1 MARHL
6 HVILLMVF
14 VVAQVYADNSHTI
27 ERLEQQISDTEAEIA
42 RLQALLDERNRAGE
56 HTASAYTENVM
67 DIQKPLSQADFVDF
81 CNQNVPSQAEV
92 AKLLKKGYDCRIVTQ
107 CTVENGVAVNR
118 VFVGCLQS
126 SPSLVQ
132 VGDKATDTQQMLE
145 RKRNTLEM
153 WEDVLAA
160 LDGELRYNT
169 VDIVDQMQQVFRKQV
184 DIPPMAEPFVDK
196 AFEKAQERLR
206 RCMNVTDA
214 PIENEIA
221 DITDELIGA
230 IEQIP
235 GLDKV
240 SKHYLYQIFKNSPQI
255 GKTLGDAGALVNIY
269 FQKRDVE
276 QQIAKYKQEVAALE
290 RLSTSPH

>member
-1 MARHL
+1 MKRIL
-6 HVILLMVF
+6 VGILLMAF
-14 VVAQVYADNSHTI
+14 VVVQVYADNSHTI

-42 RLQALLDERNRAGE
+42 RLQALLDARNRAGE
-56 HTASAYTENVM
+56 QTVSVYTENVV
-67 DIQKPLSQADFVDF
+67 DIRNPLSQTEFVDF

-92 AKLLKKGYDCRIVTQ
+92 AELLKKGYDCRIVTQ
-107 CTVENGVAVNR
+107 CAVENGVAVNR

-132 VGDKATDTQQMLE
+132 ASDKTADMQQLLR

-153 WEDVLAA
+153 WENVLVA
-160 LDGELRYNT
+160 LDGELSYNT

-184 DIPPMAEPFVDK
+184 NIPPVAEPLVDK

-206 RCMNVTDA
+206 QYMNVTDA

-255 GKTLGDAGALVNIY
+255 GKTLGDAGALVSIY

-276 QQIAKYKQEVAALE
+276 RQIAKYKQEIAELE
-290 RLSTSPH
+290 RLH